1 MGKRLFVGNLDYSTT
16 EDTLRDLFAADGRK
30 VTRVQII
37 MDRETGQPR
46 GFGFVEFE
54 SDDQAAAGMKALD
67 GADVD
72 GRAIRV
78 NIAEEKPQRPGGGG
92 GGGGGRP
99 YGGGGGGGGGGR
111 PYGGGG
117 GGGGGGRGGP
127 GGGGGGGWSGGGGG
141 GSGAGGRGGGRGD
154 ERGGKRGGGGRG
166 PRGRDDGDDY

>member
-1 MGKRLFVGNLDYSTT
+1 MGKRLFVGNLDYDTT
-16 EDTLRDLFAADGRK
+16 EDTLRDLFAADGRT

-37 MDRETGQPR
+37 MDRETGRPR

-54 SDDQAAAGMKALD
+54 SDEHAAAALKALD

-78 NIAEEKPQRPGGGG
+78 NTAEDKPSRPGGGG

-99 YGGGGGGGGGGR
+99 YSGGGGGGARGGS
-111 PYGGGG
+111 
-117 GGGGGGRGGP
+117 GGGGRGGF
-127 GGGGGGGWSGGGGG
+127 GGGGGEG
-141 GSGAGGRGGGRGD
+141 GGGRGFD
-154 ERGGKRGGGGRG
+154 RGGKRGGGGRG

>member
-30 VTRVQII
+30 VMRVQII

-54 SDDQAAAGMKALD
+54 SDDQAAAALKALD

-78 NIAEEKPQRPGGGG
+78 NIAEDKPPRPGGGG

-111 PYGGGG
+111 S
-117 GGGGGGRGGP
+117 GP
-127 GGGGGGGWSGGGGG
+127 GGGGGGGWSGGGGGGG